1 MIRTQVQFDEDQY
14 RKLKELASQQ
24 QESIAALVRRAVNQ
38 LLLTRKPGK
47 STSYREALKVVGKY
61 QTKKSDIAID
71 HDRYLEE
78 SFQ

>member
-14 RKLKELASQQ
+14 RKFKELASQQ

-47 STSYREALKVVGKY
+47 STLYREALKVVGKY

>member
-1 MIRTQVQFDEDQY
+1 MIRTQVQFDEEQY
-14 RKLKELASQQ
+14 RKLKELAGRQ

-47 STSYREALKVVGKY
+47 STSYREALKVLGKY
-61 QTKKSDIAID
+61 QAKKSDIAID